1 LGVTSCSEK
10 VEKVFQDSSSSK
22 TFYHGHSYT
31 GNPLACAAANASF
44 SLLTNQDCQDRIH
57 LISSRFINFVASI
70 KKNISV
76 KSVQSLGTILSI
88 EMVTPENTAYQNP
101 LRKEIYNYF
110 LTKNILLRPLGNIIY
125 VVPPY
130 TISNLELDEVLSEI
144 EMFIRSRA

>member
-1 LGVTSCSEK
+1 
-10 VEKVFQDSSSSK
+10 
-22 TFYHGHSYT
+22 
-31 GNPLACAAANASF
+31 
-44 SLLTNQDCQDRIH
+44 
-57 LISSRFINFVASI
+57 
-70 KKNISV
+70 
-76 KSVQSLGTILSI
+76 
-88 EMVTPENTAYQNP
+88 MVTPENTAYQNP